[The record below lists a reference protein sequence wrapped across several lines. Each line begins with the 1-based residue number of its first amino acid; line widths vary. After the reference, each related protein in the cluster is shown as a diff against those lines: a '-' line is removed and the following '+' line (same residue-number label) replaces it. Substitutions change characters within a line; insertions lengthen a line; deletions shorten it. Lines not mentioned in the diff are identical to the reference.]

1 MGTED
6 IRNSGVTYQTFDND
20 RADDSLNL
28 DQQIIAAEP

>member
-6 IRNSGVTYQTFDND
+6 IRNSSVTYQTYDND

-28 DQQIIAAEP
+28 DQ